1 MTPPCISGG
10 KAPLP
15 LIPVAGGVGDHPPP
29 APNAEAKTRA
39 LHPEAHSLRARS
51 TAARAPYLQRLFQRW
66 PHWIRDVKL
75 FFKSS
80 TYWTFIPSQRNQG
93 RFVVLEPKTWIIWPP
108 TMSCTFLTAGKNT
121 TARSGASIWRNHIPP
136 TWPLTA
142 LGPAL
147 TGRSTGRMSL
157 NLQAAPALISFSEGI
172 PCVISPLAVLAVGAM
187 APQLRS
193 WLCFY
198 PDGPV

>member
-15 LIPVAGGVGDHPPP
+15 LIPVAGRVGDHPPP

-66 PHWIRDVKL
+66 PHWILDVKL

-93 RFVVLEPKTWIIWPP
+93 RFVVLEPKTWIIWSP

-121 TARSGASIWRNHIPP
+121 TARSGEITFPP
-136 TWPLTA
+136 HARSLLWGL
-142 LGPAL
+142 LSL
-147 TGRSTGRMSL
+147 DGRSTGRMSL

>member
-15 LIPVAGGVGDHPPP
+15 LIPVAGRVGDHPPP

-66 PHWIRDVKL
+66 PHWILDVKL

-121 TARSGASIWRNHIPP
+121 TARSGANIWRNHIPP
-136 TWPLTA
+136 TCPLTA

-147 TGRSTGRMSL
+147 TGRSVYGEDVSQPPSRPGPHQLQWRDSL
-157 NLQAAPALISFSEGI
+157 CDFT
-172 PCVISPLAVLAVGAM
+172 PCCPS
-187 APQLRS
+187 S
-193 WLCFY
+193 WS
-198 PDGPV
+198 DGPTT